1 MVELHRAALRYDMI
15 VWDWDG
21 TIMNSTPTIVE
32 CLQKACEEL
41 GIEPPSDQIASHV
54 IGLGLYESLKI
65 TLPSVAES
73 EYPIVLERFR
83 KYYLVKD
90 QELILFFSFF
100 KKI

>member
-1 MVELHRAALRYDMI
+1 MVELTRVALRYDML

-54 IGLGLYESLKI
+54 IGLG
-65 TLPSVAES
+65 
-73 EYPIVLERFR
+73 
-83 KYYLVKD
+83 
-90 QELILFFSFF
+90 
-100 KKI
+100 